1 MPFSYGLV
9 VEHVYE
15 DGALYPSSVL
25 DITEA
30 DLVAKFMTGIS
41 SIAAVS
47 LSINF
52 PTVASVPHSFM
63 NGFKKVLAVAVATE
77 ITFPYA
83 EKVKEMIANPEKFA
97 VAAAP
102 AAGASAAA
110 AAPEPEEEE
119 KESSDIDMGGG
130 LFGDDDEEDW

>member
-1 MPFSYGLV
+1 MG
-9 VEHVYE
+9 
-15 DGALYPSSVL
+15 
-25 DITEA
+25 DITED
-30 DLVAKFMTGIS
+30 DLVAKFMSGIS
-41 SIAAVS
+41 SVAAVS

-97 VAAAP
+97 VAA
-102 AAGASAAA
+102 
-110 AAPEPEEEE
+110 PEPEEEE

>member
-1 MPFSYGLV
+1 MG
-9 VEHVYE
+9 
-15 DGALYPSSVL
+15 
-25 DITEA
+25 DITED
-30 DLVAKFMTGIS
+30 DLVAKFMSGIS
-41 SIAAVS
+41 SVAAVS

-97 VAAAP
+97 
-102 AAGASAAA
+102 A

>member
-1 MPFSYGLV
+1 MG
-9 VEHVYE
+9 
-15 DGALYPSSVL
+15 
-25 DITEA
+25 DITED
-30 DLVAKFMTGIS
+30 DLVAKFMSGIS
-41 SIAAVS
+41 SVAAVS

-97 VAAAP
+97 VAAA
-102 AAGASAAA
+102 GASAAA

-130 LFGDDDEEDW
+130 LFG